1 MQSDEAHNPQSPGSD
16 PGRAVGP
23 ADRNA
28 WLRLIAADVG
38 ARRLQALLDALGT
51 PDAVLGASAATLRSA
66 GARPADLEALGAIDT
81 DRVARAAAWLGDP
94 GHALVTRD
102 DTAWPAGLSEI
113 PDAPIALFADGDA
126 SLLAMPG
133 LAIVGS
139 RNPTAQGAENATQF
153 ARYLAGHGLAIVS
166 GLATGI
172 DAAAHQGALDAD
184 GATIAVLGT
193 GIDGYYPASNRALQ
207 QRIARDGVVVSEYMP
222 GRPPVAGQ
230 FPARNRIISGLSLGT
245 LVVEATRRSGS
256 LITARLAGEQGR
268 SVFAIPGSIHN
279 PLARGCHQ
287 LIRQGALLVESAD
300 DIFSE
305 IGPRLGAARRAAETD
320 LTERAATP
328 AITDKTA
335 PDDDY
340 ARVLEALG
348 WDPLSVDTLAERTAL
363 TPAELSSMLL
373 IMELDGLVAK
383 APGGGYIRGRR

>member
-1 MQSDEAHNPQSPGSD
+1 MQSDEARNPPSPDTDPDGP
-16 PGRAVGP
+16 PGR
-23 ADRNA
+23 DA

-38 ARRLQALLDALGT
+38 ARRCGALLDALGT
-51 PDAVLGASAATLRSA
+51 PDAVLGASAAMLRSA
-66 GARPADLEALGAIDT
+66 GARPADIEALGTVVT
-81 DRVARAAAWLGDP
+81 DRVERAAAWLAAP

-102 DTAWPAGLSEI
+102 DPGWPAALSEI

-126 SLLAMPG
+126 SLLAMPA

-172 DAAAHQGALDAD
+172 DAAAHQGALAAD
-184 GATIAVLGT
+184 GATVAVLGT
-193 GIDGYYPASNRALQ
+193 GIDDYYPPSNRALQ
-207 QRIARDGVVVSEYMP
+207 QRIARGGVVVSEYMP

-305 IGPRLGAARRAAETD
+305 IGPRLGAALRADNGD
-320 LTERAATP
+320 LTERPATP
-328 AITDKTA
+328 DATHQTT
-335 PDDDY
+335 PDEDY
-340 ARVLEALG
+340 TRVLEALG
-348 WDPLSVDTLAERTAL
+348 WDPVSVDTLAERTAL

-383 APGGGYIRGRR
+383 APGGGYIRGGR